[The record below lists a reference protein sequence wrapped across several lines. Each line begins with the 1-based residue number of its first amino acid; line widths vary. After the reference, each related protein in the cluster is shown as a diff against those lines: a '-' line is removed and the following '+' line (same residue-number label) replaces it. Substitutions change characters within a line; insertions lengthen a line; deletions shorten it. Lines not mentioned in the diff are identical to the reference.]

1 TGKTAVA
8 LDTILNQKSYNEAAG
23 SDESKKLYCIYV
35 AIGQKRSTV
44 AQLVK
49 KLEETGAIDYT
60 IVVAATAS
68 DPAPMQFL
76 APYAATAMAEYFR
89 DNGRHALIIYDD
101 LSKQAVAYRQMSLL
115 LRRPPGREA
124 YPGDVF
130 YLHSRLL
137 ERSSKLNEDFGAGS
151 LTALPIIET
160 QGGDVSAFIPT
171 NVISI
176 TDGQIF
182 LETEL
187 FYQGIRPAVNTG
199 LSVSRVGSSAQT
211 SAMKSVA
218 GKVKLEL
225 AQYREMA
232 AFAQFGSDLDAST
245 QALLNRGAR
254 LTELMKQNQYSPM
267 TNAEIVCVIYAGT
280 NGYLDKIAVK
290 DVGRFEAG
298 LLKHLRTTGK
308 ALLEDITKNDRK
320 VAGDLEKAIRAQLD
334 AFAKDF
340 A

>member
-1 TGKTAVA
+1 
-8 LDTILNQKSYNEAAG
+8 
-23 SDESKKLYCIYV
+23 
-35 AIGQKRSTV
+35 
-44 AQLVK
+44 LVK
-49 KLEETGAIDYT
+49 KLEETGAIEYT

-76 APYAATAMAEYFR
+76 APYAATAMAEFFR
-89 DNGRHALIIYDD
+89 DNGRHALIVYDD
-101 LSKQAVAYRQMSLL
+101 LSKQAVSYRQMSLL

-137 ERSSKLNEDFGAGS
+137 ERSSKLNEDNGSGS
-151 LTALPIIET
+151 LTALPVIET

-187 FYQGIRPAVNTG
+187 FFQGIRPAVNTG

-211 SAMKSVA
+211 KAMSSVA
-218 GKVKLEL
+218 GPVKLSL

-245 QALLNRGAR
+245 QQLLARGAR
-254 LTELMKQNQYSPM
+254 LTEMMKQPQYSPL
-267 TNAEIVCVIYAGT
+267 TNAEIVTMIFAGT
-280 NGYLDKIAVK
+280 NGFLDKLPVA
-290 DVGRFEAG
+290 DVGRFEEG
-298 LLKHLRTTGK
+298 LLNHMRSNK
-308 ALLEDITKNDRK
+308 ADVLEWITNEDPKIK
-320 VAGDLEKAIRAQLD
+320 GDAADKLKAAIAE
-334 AFAKDF
+334 FASDF

>member
-1 TGKTAVA
+1 
-8 LDTILNQKSYNEAAG
+8 
-23 SDESKKLYCIYV
+23 
-35 AIGQKRSTV
+35 
-44 AQLVK
+44 
-49 KLEETGAIDYT
+49 
-60 IVVAATAS
+60 
-68 DPAPMQFL
+68 
-76 APYAATAMAEYFR
+76 MAEHFR

-137 ERSSKLNEDFGAGS
+137 ERSSKLNEDNGSGS
-151 LTALPIIET
+151 LTALPVIET

-199 LSVSRVGSSAQT
+199 LSVSRVGGSAQT
-211 SAMKSVA
+211 KAMSSVA
-218 GKVKLEL
+218 GPVKLSL

-232 AFAQFGSDLDAST
+232 AFAQFGSDLDSAT
-245 QALLNRGAR
+245 QALLARGAR
-254 LTELMKQNQYSPM
+254 LTELMKQKQYSPL
-267 TNAEIVCVIYAGT
+267 TNAEIVCIIFAGT
-280 NGYLDKIAVK
+280 NGYLDKVAVA
-290 DVGRFEAG
+290 DVGKWEEA
-298 LLKHLRTTGK
+298 LLKHMHANHADVISWITNDDPKIKGDAADRLK
-308 ALLEDITKNDRK
+308 A
-320 VAGDLEKAIRAQLD
+320 ALD
-334 AFAKDF
+334 PFAADF